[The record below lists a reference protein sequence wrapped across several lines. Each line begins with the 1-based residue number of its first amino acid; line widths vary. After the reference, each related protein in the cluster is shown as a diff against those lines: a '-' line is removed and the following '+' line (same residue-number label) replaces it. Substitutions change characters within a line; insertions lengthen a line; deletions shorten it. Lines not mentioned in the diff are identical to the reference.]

1 MGQKVNPIGFRLGFN
16 RAWDSRWYA
25 KPNLYSQTIIED
37 MKIRREL
44 LKMEEVA
51 SSDVSKIE
59 ISRNPQRITVS
70 FHTAK
75 PGSLIGKA
83 GANIEKLTAKI
94 ATISKKK
101 TVVKVVEVA
110 RPAADATLIASSIA
124 RQLANRGGYKRILKK
139 AVSDALRD
147 GALGIK
153 IRVSGRLNGAEIA
166 RSDSIKD
173 GRIPLHT
180 LRSKIDYACA
190 AADTSYGAIGVKVWI
205 YNGESLDDASSKR
218 SDAGKLVKKNKPQ
231 GVNNA

>member
-16 RAWDSRWYA
+16 RGWDSKWYA
-25 KPNLYSQTIIED
+25 KPGVYSQTILED
-37 MKIRREL
+37 MKIKREL
-44 LKMEEVA
+44 SKMEEVS

-59 ISRNPQRITVS
+59 ISRNPQRITVF

-83 GANIEKLTAKI
+83 GANVEKLTAKI
-94 ATISKKK
+94 ASISKKK
-101 TVVKVVEVA
+101 AVVKVVEVA
-110 RPAADATLIASSIA
+110 RPSTDATLIANSIA

-139 AVSDALRD
+139 AVSDAMHD

-166 RSDSIKD
+166 RSDSIKE

-180 LRSKIDYACA
+180 LRSKIDYAFA

-205 YNGESLDDASSKR
+205 YNGESTDEASRR
-218 SDAGKLVKKNKPQ
+218 SDAGKLVKNSRPQ